1 MKQKINISSGI
12 TEGSTRCHRSELRGS
27 LKETNGCLSQ
37 GAEAKIVLQENK
49 IIKKRIKKS
58 YRIPQ
63 LDEKIRKL
71 RTRSETKLLEKA
83 SKIINAPKII
93 KSNENTKEIE
103 MEFINGKRL
112 SEELNKLSLQ
122 KQKEI
127 SKKIGE
133 NISKIHDEHIIHGD
147 LTTSNMILLK
157 DKLFFI
163 DFGLGYISQKYEDKA
178 VDLHL
183 LKQALIAKHYKN
195 AEILF
200 NEILKSYTKS
210 KDSKLVLEQL
220 KKVEKRGRYK
230 N

>member
-1 MKQKINISSGI
+1 MQILQKRNIFARSPTLDTVVMAEKTIEKYSGEFGK
-12 TEGSTRCHRSELRGS
+12 TE
-27 LKETNGCLSQ
+27 
-37 GAEAKIVLQENK
+37 IW
-49 IIKKRIKKS
+49 KKLPKKVMWQT
-58 YRIPQ
+58 YLLVIDY
-63 LDEKIRKL
+63 LL
-71 RTRSETKLLEKA
+71 ETKLLEKA
-83 SKIINAPKII
+83 SKVINAPKII

-112 SEELNKLSLQ
+112 SENLNGFSLQ
-122 KQKEI
+122 EQKNI
-127 SKKIGE
+127 AKKIGE
-133 NISKIHDEHIIHGD
+133 NTTKIHDEHIIHGD

-200 NEILKSYTKS
+200 NEIIKNY
-210 KDSKLVLEQL
+210 
-220 KKVEKRGRYK
+220 KKEDDIRIK
-230 N
+230 